1 MADAGVGRPA
11 SASPRRATRIVI
23 GVGLGW
29 IVLPLL
35 VLCAAA
41 ARGSGGSDQLAWF
54 VAGGIVARG
63 EGLLLGLGQ
72 LGPSGLAGVIG
83 GELAAALL
91 TYLII
96 PPSYGLTIWGLDVY
110 REYLPGMVAA
120 GVLAG
125 IGSVVGARSGV
136 RVSMRPV
143 PIVTVGLIV
152 LALWLGFWFTV
163 APSLGR
169 AA

>member
-1 MADAGVGRPA
+1 MRTPWPSERSGAP
-11 SASPRRATRIVI
+11 
-23 GVGLGW
+23 
-29 IVLPLL
+29 
-35 VLCAAA
+35 AAA
-41 ARGSGGSDQLAWF
+41 VLDRVEQDLRTKARQRREVTAQLA
-54 VAGGIVARG
+54 GARSTAA
-63 EGLLLGLGQ
+63 LL
-72 LGPSGLAGVIG
+72 
-83 GELAAALL
+83 AALL